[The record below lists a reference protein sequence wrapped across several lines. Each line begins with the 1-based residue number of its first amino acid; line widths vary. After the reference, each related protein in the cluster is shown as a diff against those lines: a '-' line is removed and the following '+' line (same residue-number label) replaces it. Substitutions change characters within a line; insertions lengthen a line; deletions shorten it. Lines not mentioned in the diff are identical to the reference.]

1 MPDLRC
7 ASKKHGEAD
16 GDGHII
22 VKCSSKFC
30 GAGPGIVILHYFDN
44 ANGKLVKT
52 CRYKEI
58 GASHGAHS
66 HATSLRNP

>member
-7 ASKKHGEAD
+7 TSKKYGETD

-30 GAGPGIVILHYFDN
+30 DAGPGVVVLHYFDN
-44 ANGKLVKT
+44 TSGKLVKT

-58 GASHGAHS
+58 GASNAAHDYAAS
-66 HATSLRNP
+66 VRHP